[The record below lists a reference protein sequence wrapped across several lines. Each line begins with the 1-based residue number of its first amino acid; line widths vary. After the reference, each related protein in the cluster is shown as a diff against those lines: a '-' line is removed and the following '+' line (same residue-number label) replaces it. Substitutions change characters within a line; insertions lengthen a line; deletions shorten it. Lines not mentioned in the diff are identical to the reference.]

1 MTDPQDGADP
11 LEIISRY
18 VDGDLF
24 EEERREFEAALAEDP
39 SLREELRATEAVKA
53 VVSRV
58 KYHNAPPELVIRVR
72 EELER
77 AETRFRRPARFVWG
91 VRWLRP
97 ALGLAAAMVV
107 IFVFNLGDSPQR
119 VALAEEVT
127 DQCCAGHWRCCKP
140 ENRKRHKQTSNP
152 KELEPYLKTEL
163 KGVEITLPDLS
174 QRGLTLIE
182 GHVCSVLEMPAAHVY
197 YEAPGVCLSYYV
209 IHGDI
214 EEGVLGKRI
223 PGLLDAYTLPE
234 EYWKGRTDEN
244 LRGILW
250 WCSQGCLCLVIADL
264 TESELMELVRQ
275 CFPVRKASE

>member
-1 MTDPQDGADP
+1 MKDPQDRADL
-11 LEIISRY
+11 LETISRY

-24 EEERREFEAALAEDP
+24 EEERRAFEAALDGNP
-39 SLREELRATEAVKA
+39 SLHEDVRATQAVKA
-53 VVSRV
+53 ALSRV
-58 KYHNAPPELVIRVR
+58 TYHNAPPELVIRVR

-77 AETRFRRPARFVWG
+77 AEARSRRPERFVWG

-107 IFVFNLGDSPQR
+107 MFVFNLGDSPQR

-140 ENRKRHKQTSNP
+140 ENRARHQQTSDP
-152 KELEPYLKTEL
+152 KELEPYLTTEL
-163 KGVEITLPDLS
+163 KGVEITVPDLS

-182 GHVCSVLEMPAAHVY
+182 GHVCSVLEIPTAHVY

-223 PGLLDAYTLPE
+223 PGPLDAYALPE

-250 WCSQGCLCLVIADL
+250 WCPKNCLCLVIADL
-264 TESELMELVRQ
+264 TESELTELVRQ
-275 CFPVRKASE
+275 CFPVRQTAE